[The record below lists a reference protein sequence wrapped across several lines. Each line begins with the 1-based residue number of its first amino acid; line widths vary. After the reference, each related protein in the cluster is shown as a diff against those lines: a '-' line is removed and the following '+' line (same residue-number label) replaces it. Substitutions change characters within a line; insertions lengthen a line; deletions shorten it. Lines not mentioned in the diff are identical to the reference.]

1 MIGYSMPNISQ
12 MRVCNADLVLAA
24 FLDAG
29 ASALFIRTSGFLS
42 RVTVFGFVLALTLAF
57 ALGAVDLRFLAGA
70 LAAFVFEAADLR
82 LFAGAFV
89 VVF

>member
-1 MIGYSMPNISQ
+1 
-12 MRVCNADLVLAA
+12 
-24 FLDAG
+24 
-29 ASALFIRTSGFLS
+29 
-42 RVTVFGFVLALTLAF
+42 LAF